1 MSTILQS
8 FSFWSKLERWKRPK
22 VGASW
27 ADHKSKKLLLW
38 SVFSYSTQQWTIS
51 LSDCDVWWK
60 VNQWQPAQWLNWEEA
75 LRNFP
80 KPNFHQKKGHG
91 HCLVVWS
98 AAHRIHYSFLNPG
111 ETITSEKYAQ
121 QIDAMHWKLQ
131 HLQLTLIN
139 RTGPVLL
146 HDTAQPHVAQ
156 PMLQKLNKLGYTV
169 LLHPLYSP
177 DLSSTNYNLFKHLNN
192 FLQGKCFYNQQG
204 TENAFRNFMKHEFL
218 CYRNKQTYVSLTK
231 MCWL

>member
-1 MSTILQS
+1 MSWPQIKKIVAL
-8 FSFWSKLERWKRPK
+8 KR
-22 VGASW
+22 
-27 ADHKSKKLLLW
+27 LLLFYTTMNNFSIRLW
-38 SVFSYSTQQWTIS
+38 RVMKSQPVTTSSV
-51 LSDCDVWWK
+51 
-60 VNQWQPAQWLNWEEA
+60 AE
-75 LRNFP
+75 LRRSSKELP
-80 KPNFHQKKGHG
+80 KAKLPSKKGHG

-139 RTGPVLL
+139 RMGPVLL

-192 FLQGKCFYNQQG
+192 FMQGKCFYNQQG

>member
-80 KPNFHQKKGHG
+80 KPNFHQKK
-91 HCLVVWS
+91 VMVIVWWS
-98 AAHRIHYSFLNPG
+98 GLLPIGSTTVFWIPVKPLHLRSML
-111 ETITSEKYAQ
+111 S
-121 QIDAMHWKLQ
+121 KLMQ
-131 HLQLTLIN
+131 
-139 RTGPVLL
+139 
-146 HDTAQPHVAQ
+146 
-156 PMLQKLNKLGYTV
+156 
-169 LLHPLYSP
+169 
-177 DLSSTNYNLFKHLNN
+177 
-192 FLQGKCFYNQQG
+192 C
-204 TENAFRNFMKHEFL
+204 TENCNTCSWHWSTERAQFFSMTLPNHTLHNQCFK
-218 CYRNKQTYVSLTK
+218 S
-231 MCWL
+231 